1 MERRTKMLIAG
12 GLMLAALGG
21 AGVAM
26 AQGDDGVVAAARA
39 SGDVGEQADGYL
51 GFVTAPSPAV
61 KGAVDAVNI
70 KRRAIYTEIAAKQ
83 NATVQEV
90 ATARGC
96 DQLAK
101 RVAPGQKYRVGGA
114 WETRG
119 AGPIPLP
126 AVCG

>member
-1 MERRTKMLIAG
+1 MTRRMKWLAAG
-12 GLMLAALGG
+12 GLVVLLGT
-21 AGVAM
+21 AQVAM

-51 GFVTAPSPAV
+51 GFVTSPSGAV
-61 KGAVDAVNI
+61 KSAVDAVNI
-70 KRRAIYTEIAAKQ
+70 KRRAIYTDIAARQK
-83 NATVQEV
+83 ATVQEV

-101 RVAPGQKYRVGGA
+101 RVAPGQKYSIGGS
-114 WETRG
+114 WQTRG
-119 AGPIPLP
+119 AGPIVLP